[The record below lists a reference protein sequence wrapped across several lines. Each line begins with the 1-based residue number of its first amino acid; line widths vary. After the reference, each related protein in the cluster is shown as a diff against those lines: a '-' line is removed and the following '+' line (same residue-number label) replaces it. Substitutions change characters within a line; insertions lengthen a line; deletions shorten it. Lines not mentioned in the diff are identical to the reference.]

1 MELLIAGPVKHHVL
15 LNGKCVQALLRNS
28 RCPVY
33 RGLKQPLQITL
44 SVPTVL
50 SVPQCLLLFYVYDYT
65 RPTVPVYETYM
76 DIYGSYLELY
86 MYMAIIIIIKI
97 KMCSDRTMKIQ
108 PTAHL
113 ENYNRQTNRR
123 T

>member
-44 SVPTVL
+44 FVPTVL
-50 SVPQCLLLFYVYDYT
+50 CLFLSAFCYFYVYDYT

-86 MYMAIIIIIKI
+86 MYMAIG
-97 KMCSDRTMKIQ
+97 DNN
-108 PTAHL
+108 
-113 ENYNRQTNRR
+113 NYKD
-123 T
+123 